1 MTWTA
6 ASSSGFKLCTMGKK
20 ETYGLP
26 KKNDIKLF
34 LKKYDMNYPGE
45 AVCNKV
51 VNKKLACDKKDQLL

>member
-1 MTWTA
+1 
-6 ASSSGFKLCTMGKK
+6 MGKK